1 MSSMSNAQP
10 LDLKYAA
17 DWLRL
22 ARTQPSRATFDRSYP
37 DCQLRHL
44 DDCLEK
50 AGANYEDVGTSK
62 REIDYLAQW
71 GKVGEACKQYLM
83 VEAGDAQGI
92 EAQDEGQYR
101 LEEAA
106 KLQQDVGL
114 DDAQFEEILA
124 LFRQHRGLQGIPAEV
139 YAQTRAQLEP
149 VIASPQRNIEV
160 FMAEAGPKVAA
171 IFPEYA
177 DAILNRETGRKLS
190 DPFCVDLLSSS
201 GIESAHFLHRLPE
214 AEQRAMLAQV
224 EPDLSVAFAKLAPAE
239 QASLREFYDQK
250 FAELTGKAPAKE
262 QISLDPL

>member
-1 MSSMSNAQP
+1 MSNSQP
-10 LDLKYAA
+10 RDLKYAA

-37 DCQLRHL
+37 DCELRQL

-50 AGANYEDVGTSK
+50 AGGSYEDIGTSK

-101 LEEAA
+101 LEAA
-106 KLQQDVGL
+106 TELQHDLGL
-114 DDAQFEEILA
+114 DDAQFEAMLA
-124 LFRQHRGLQGIPAEV
+124 LFREHRGLQGIPAEL
-139 YAQTRAQLEP
+139 YAETRTQLEP
-149 VIASPQRNIEV
+149 IIASPRRNLEV
-160 FMAEAGPKVAA
+160 FMAEAGPQVAE

-190 DPFCVDLLSSS
+190 DPFCVDLLSSA
-201 GIESAHFLHRLPE
+201 GVEGAHFLHRLPE
-214 AEQRAMLAQV
+214 AEQRAMLEQI
-224 EPDLSVAFAKLAPAE
+224 EPDLSAAFAKLPPAE

-262 QISLDPL
+262 EIPYELL